1 MITDILLVV
10 IPSLM
15 CFISYFKSFG
25 SAQTQVMS
33 QTVSAAIG
41 FVLLVVSLLMK

>member
-15 CFISYFKSFG
+15 CFISYFKSVG
-25 SAQTQVMS
+25 SGHTLVMS
-33 QTVSAAIG
+33 HTASAAIG
-41 FVLLVVSLLMK
+41 FVMLVVSLLMK

>member
-15 CFISYFKSFG
+15 CFISYFISLG
-25 SAQTQVMS
+25 SGHNQVIIH
-33 QTVSAAIG
+33 TVSAAIG